1 MFYYLQKSEGEM
13 KEKFET
19 NDSVPPSYPCSQ
31 WVPCKQDTYPST
43 SSFLLVLM
51 YNTMENQASIVNQP
65 LLGDAFK
72 CTSIW
77 IEESFARELR
87 TSFMQEYQLYITS
100 FSLCSEN
107 W

>member
-1 MFYYLQKSEGEM
+1 MNLYLPVIPVVNECRANKTPNPQ
-13 KEKFET
+13 
-19 NDSVPPSYPCSQ
+19 PL
-31 WVPCKQDTYPST
+31 
-43 SSFLLVLM
+43 SFLLVLM

-65 LLGDAFK
+65 LLGDAFQW
-72 CTSIW
+72 TSIW

-100 FSLCSEN
+100 FSLCLEN